1 MVMRENGQRFSTA
14 IFVIVTAFLCPNAL
28 FADVTGS
35 VLGVVRDPSQ
45 AVVKGARITVTNMQT
60 NFSQETISAEDGSY
74 RFLALPVGK
83 YKVNATSADSASL
96 PRRTSS

>member
-1 MVMRENGQRFSTA
+1 MRNGQRFSTA

-45 AVVKGARITVTNMQT
+45 AVVKGARITITSAQT
-60 NFSQETISAEDGSY
+60 NLSQQTVSADDGSY
-74 RFLALPVGK
+74 RFLSLPVGT
-83 YKVNATSADSASL
+83 YKVNATVQGSVLDHL
-96 PRRTSS
+96 CDRR